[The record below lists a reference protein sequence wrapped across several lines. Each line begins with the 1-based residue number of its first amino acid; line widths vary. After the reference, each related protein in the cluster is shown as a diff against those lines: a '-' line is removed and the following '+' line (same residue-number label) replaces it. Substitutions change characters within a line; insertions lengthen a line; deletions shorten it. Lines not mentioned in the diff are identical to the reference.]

1 MMRRM
6 RLPLAS
12 VAVLCLFAPA
22 AGAQTAVMSPAQ
34 LVIGETDRVTFRIT
48 GIPAGRYT
56 VTMEVP
62 PFVAGHDPFGS
73 SDPLDP
79 YGTPFTPAGPPAVS
93 AGATSSG
100 GDPGTA
106 GLGNTCRR
114 GFDAP
119 ANPFATVTMPD
130 GGGSLAW
137 GFWLSKAQRWS
148 TTDYRVAFR
157 IRREDGTVV
166 RVVPPAPEVSGRYG
180 TRFRFSVRRLRG
192 GLRVV
197 SGRTQ
202 PVLRRARVSV
212 MTARAVDDPS
222 IVVPNFPEDFT
233 RPRAIATVRTDARGR
248 FRYVWKPP
256 RNRFYAVWMG
266 SFSGNGRLG
275 DSSCPLRI
283 DTGT

>member
-1 MMRRM
+1 MMARM
-6 RLPLAS
+6 RSLLAL
-12 VAVLCLFAPA
+12 VALCVIVPSAS
-22 AGAQTAVMSPAQ
+22 AQTATMSPSE

-48 GIPAGRYT
+48 GIPAGRWT
-56 VTMEVP
+56 VTMEMP
-62 PFVAGHDPFGS
+62 AFVAGHDPFGS
-73 SDPLDP
+73 PDPLDP
-79 YGTPFTPAGPPAVS
+79 SGTPFTPAGPPAGS
-93 AGATSSG
+93 AGSTVSG

-119 ANPFATVTMPD
+119 ANPFATVTMPE

-148 TTDYRVAFR
+148 TTDHRVAFR
-157 IRREDGTVV
+157 LRGEDGSVV
-166 RVVPPAPEVSGRYG
+166 RVVPPAPAVGGRFG
-180 TRFRFSVRRLRG
+180 TRFAFSARRLRG
-192 GLRVV
+192 GLRLI

-233 RPRAIATVRTDARGR
+233 RPKAVATLRTDARGR
-248 FRYVWKPP
+248 FRYAWKPR
-256 RNRFYAVWMG
+256 RNRYYAVWMG
-266 SFSGNGRLG
+266 SFTGNGRLG

>member
-6 RLPLAS
+6 RWALALT
-12 VAVLCLFAPA
+12 VLGTFAPS
-22 AGAQTAVMSPAQ
+22 AGAQTAVMSPAR
-34 LVIGETDRVTFRIT
+34 LAIGETDRVAFRVT
-48 GIPAGRYT
+48 GIPAGRWT

-62 PFVAGHDPFGS
+62 AFVAGHDPFGS

-93 AGATSSG
+93 AGATVSG

-119 ANPFATVTMPD
+119 ANAFADVTMPE

-137 GFWLSKAQRWS
+137 GFWLSRAQRWS
-148 TTDYRVAFR
+148 ATDYRVTFR
-157 IRREDGTVV
+157 LRGEDGRVV
-166 RVVPPAPEVSGRYG
+166 RVVPPPPVVSGRHG
-180 TRFRFSVRRLRG
+180 TRFRFTVGRARG
-192 GLRVV
+192 GLRVI

-233 RPRAIATVRTDARGR
+233 RPRAVATVRTDARGR
-248 FRYVWKPP
+248 FRYVWKPL
-256 RNRFYAVWMG
+256 RDRFYAIWMG
-266 SFSGNGRLG
+266 SFTGNGRLG